1 MTKFTITIED
11 TQEPNGV
18 QVSLD
23 NQSQLHNSAAGRVAL
38 SLMRGASLISRIPLP
53 VTAGTPGCNCEVC
66 QATRELLEIRP
77 TIH

>member
-1 MTKFTITIED
+1 MTKFTLTVED
-11 TQEPNGV
+11 TPTGV
-18 QVSLD
+18 VVACD
-23 NQSQLHNSAAGRVAL
+23 NKSRMHESAAGRVAQ

-66 QATRELLEIRP
+66 QATRELLETRP